1 MEQAKGHT
9 GNNIVTV
16 LMKAKNLS
24 LQGASD
30 HVGHH
35 YKHLMDDYLKNK
47 TRLPSFGDNKLD
59 EDVRH
64 YVKAMEN
71 WPIGNL
77 VSAHTTTSSTFT
89 LLTTELELEF

>member
-30 HVGHH
+30 YVGHH
-35 YKHLMDDYLKNK
+35 YKHLMDDYLENKN
-47 TRLPSFGDNKLD
+47 RLPSFGDDKLD
-59 EDVRH
+59 EDVWR
-64 YVKAMEN
+64 YIEAMEN

-77 VSAHTTTSSTFT
+77 VSAHITTGTAFT
-89 LLTTELELEF
+89 LLTMEQELEL